1 MGCTVSRRRTTTA
14 EASSAWG
21 IFGFYR
27 PRSPSPPPQRLL
39 PPLTVMDCPICL
51 DVAATEAQTLPCM
64 HKFCLDC
71 IQRWTLTSTACP
83 LCKTRVTSILHH
95 VDSDAS
101 FVETPVE
108 GATDVD
114 GEEDEPV
121 GGGFAVIWG
130 EDYTEEV
137 RHEEAEGQGSGSG
150 SRARPRVPIF
160 NWLYVQVSTV
170 IESDPIREA
179 VVDNIVE
186 IIQEHGM
193 NRQRVTE
200 AMLPMFGANT
210 HALVDTLFD
219 ISAQWMR
226 RMQRAPMSHQGVN
239 YIDTSES
246 EAHSDSEVSSPDEED
261 SGASSSG
268 VHTEDLTEAS
278 ESADDQRPAP
288 RRSPRRARRAAV
300 LRRAQRRTRCLRRGR
315 TGGQAQGETPEAP
328 SSGEGSSA
336 QHGASGAGAGPGS
349 ANTAASAR
357 SSPSSSPS
365 SSMRRP
371 SPSASA
377 PETAAPRGGPPASS
391 SSGSPRSATIF
402 IDLTQDDD

>member
-1 MGCTVSRRRTTTA
+1 M
-14 EASSAWG
+14 
-21 IFGFYR
+21 
-27 PRSPSPPPQRLL
+27 
-39 PPLTVMDCPICL
+39 
-51 DVAATEAQTLPCM
+51 
-64 HKFCLDC
+64 
-71 IQRWTLTSTACP
+71 
-83 LCKTRVTSILHH
+83 
-95 VDSDAS
+95 
-101 FVETPVE
+101 E

-160 NWLYVQVSTV
+160 NWLYGQVSTV

-268 VHTEDLTEAS
+268 VHTEDL
-278 ESADDQRPAP
+278 
-288 RRSPRRARRAAV
+288 
-300 LRRAQRRTRCLRRGR
+300 
-315 TGGQAQGETPEAP
+315 
-328 SSGEGSSA
+328 
-336 QHGASGAGAGPGS
+336 
-349 ANTAASAR
+349 
-357 SSPSSSPS
+357 
-365 SSMRRP
+365 
-371 SPSASA
+371 
-377 PETAAPRGGPPASS
+377 
-391 SSGSPRSATIF
+391 
-402 IDLTQDDD
+402 

>member
-27 PRSPSPPPQRLL
+27 PRSPSPPPQRLSL
-39 PPLTVMDCPICL
+39 PLTVMDCPICL

-71 IQRWTLTSTACP
+71 IQRWTQSSTACP
-83 LCKTRVTSILHH
+83 LCKARVTSILHH

-114 GEEDEPV
+114 GEEDEP
-121 GGGFAVIWG
+121 
-130 EDYTEEV
+130 
-137 RHEEAEGQGSGSG
+137 
-150 SRARPRVPIF
+150 
-160 NWLYVQVSTV
+160 VSTV

-226 RMQRAPMSHQGVN
+226 RMQRRAPMSHQGVN

-300 LRRAQRRTRCLRRGR
+300 LRREQRRTRCLRRGR